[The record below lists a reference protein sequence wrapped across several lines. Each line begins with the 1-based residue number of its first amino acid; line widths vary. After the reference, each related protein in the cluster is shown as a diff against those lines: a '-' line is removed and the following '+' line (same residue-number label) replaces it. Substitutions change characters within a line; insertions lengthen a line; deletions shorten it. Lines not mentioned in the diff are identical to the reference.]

1 MKASVVDGWP
11 KNNRI
16 RIHITDA
23 NASEVNSIRRTILS
37 DVPKMAITKV
47 RFEQGTI
54 EEDGKILESVNV
66 LPDEML
72 AHRLAM
78 VPIPTYLDEFLFPQD
93 DPNNANKPEEEWG
106 SPQSEIIYHCSIKG
120 PSDSESVTVYA
131 GDMNVLGETKL
142 QIKEE
147 HAKIPLTTLSTG
159 QFLEFYAYA
168 SLGRGRDHAK
178 WNPAAAVAF
187 EPRMKAVL
195 NDAKKAKVLFD
206 LNLTSKSGKSID
218 SSLFKNKVCEDIND
232 VIDLQ
237 KAMHQVGY
245 GTGRED
251 AFANAITLE
260 EMAGE
265 FILTYE
271 SDGSLEPAEIFNQ
284 ACKELAGRFNTI
296 QEDIAL
302 AMK

>member
-78 VPIPTYLDEFLFPQD
+78 IPIPTYLDEFLFPQD

-142 QIKEE
+142 QIREE

-265 FILTYE
+265 FVLTYE

>member
-54 EEDGKILESVNV
+54 EEDGKILESLNV

-120 PSDSESVTVYA
+120 PSDSETVTVYA

-218 SSLFKNKVCEDIND
+218 SSLFKNKICEDIND

-265 FILTYE
+265 FVLTYE

>member
-1 MKASVVDGWP
+1 MKAKIVDGWP

-47 RFEQGTI
+47 RFEQGII

-78 VPIPTYLDEFLFPQD
+78 IPIPTYLDEFLFPQD

-106 SPQSEIIYHCSIKG
+106 SPQSEIIYHCSVKG
-120 PSDSESVTVYA
+120 PSDSESVTIYA

-142 QIKEE
+142 QIREE
-147 HAKIPLTTLSTG
+147 HAKIPLTSLSSG

-218 SSLFKNKVCEDIND
+218 SSLFKNKACENIND

-251 AFANAITLE
+251 EFANAITLE
-260 EMAGE
+260 EMPGE
-265 FILTYE
+265 FVLTYD

-296 QEDIAL
+296 QEDINL

>member
-142 QIKEE
+142 QIREE

-260 EMAGE
+260 EMPGE
-265 FILTYE
+265 FVLTYE

>member
-260 EMAGE
+260 EIPGE
-265 FILTYE
+265 FVLTYE

>member
-78 VPIPTYLDEFLFPQD
+78 IPIPTYLDEFLFPQD

-120 PSDSESVTVYA
+120 PSDSETVTVYA

-265 FILTYE
+265 FVLTYE